1 MTEASSRRVLMTTT
15 AYPPSIGGVQ
25 SYLFDMV
32 SRLEHFEADVV
43 SLWLEHRNDWLL
55 GTTLRLDEPESDVA
69 GSVRRLGWSRARRAR
84 MAPWVLAYYGLVP
97 FAARRIAA
105 EMAPSLDRLVT
116 SDHVIVH
123 AHRIGR
129 EFLATASLAVARA
142 RGLPFVLT
150 PYHHP
155 RWHGYRYSGW
165 TNVYRAADAVLTL
178 TEAEAREL
186 QRLGVRQDRLFVIGG
201 AGDEPV
207 AADADRFRARIG
219 IDGTKPLVL
228 FLGQLYEYKGVATL
242 VAAATDLRARGVELE
257 LAFVGPA
264 TAFSRDFLARRTE
277 PWIHVVGPVDNLTKW
292 DAIAASTVVCV
303 PSAQESFGRVYIEA
317 WALGKPVIG
326 ARIPSVAEVIND
338 GKTGLLVDPGSIRQ
352 LDHALD
358 GLLTHPDLSARLGE
372 AGHAERELRFTWKQV
387 VSRVERVYEGLLE
400 RRSTAARPR

>member
-1 MTEASSRRVLMTTT
+1 MTDPNSRRVLMTTT

-25 SYLFDMV
+25 SYLFDLV

-55 GTTLRLDEPESDVA
+55 GTTLRLSDPEPDSD
-69 GSVRRLGWSRARRAR
+69 GSVRRIGWTRGERAR

-97 FAARRIAA
+97 FAAPRIAKQMEPA
-105 EMAPSLDRLVT
+105 LDRLVRRE
-116 SDHVIVH
+116 HVIVH

-178 TEAEAREL
+178 TEAESYEL
-186 QRLGVRQDRLFVIGG
+186 QRLGVHEERLFVIGG
-201 AGDEPV
+201 AGDEPM
-207 AADADRFRARIG
+207 AADPERFRKRIG
-219 IDGTKPLVL
+219 GGAKPLVL
-228 FLGQLYEYKGVATL
+228 FLGQLYEYKGVSTL
-242 VAAATDLRARGVELE
+242 LTAASDLRARGVELE
-257 LAFVGPA
+257 LAFVGPE
-264 TAFSRDFLARRTE
+264 TAFSRELFARHTE
-277 PWIHVVGPVDNLTKW
+277 PWIHVVGPVDNLSKW

-338 GKTGLLVDPGSIRQ
+338 GKTGLLVDPGSLRQ
-352 LDHALD
+352 LEYALD
-358 GLLTHPDLSARLGE
+358 GLLSHPDLAARLGE
-372 AGHAERELRFTWKQV
+372 AGRAERELRFTWKQV
-387 VSRVERVYEGLLE
+387 VARVERVYEGLLE

>member
-1 MTEASSRRVLMTTT
+1 VTRRVLMTTT

-25 SYLFDMV
+25 SYLFDLV
-32 SRLEHFEADVV
+32 SRLEHFEAEVV

-55 GTTLRLDEPESDVA
+55 GTTLRLGEPEPA
-69 GSVRRLGWSRARRAR
+69 ATGTVRRLGWSRSARAR

-97 FAARRIAA
+97 VAARRIAA
-105 EMAPSLDRLVT
+105 VMAPALDRLVT
-116 SDHVIVH
+116 PEHVIVH

-129 EFLATASLAVARA
+129 EFLAMASLDVARG

-178 TEAEAREL
+178 TEAESREL

-201 AGDEPV
+201 AGDEPL
-207 AADADRFRARIG
+207 AADAARFRKRIG
-219 IDGTKPLVL
+219 GGSRPIVL
-228 FLGQLYEYKGVATL
+228 FLGQLYDYKGVATL
-242 VAAATDLRARGVELE
+242 YEAAISLRRRGVEVDL
-257 LAFVGPA
+257 VYIGPE
-264 TAFSRDFLARRTE
+264 TTFSRRFFEQRPL
-277 PWIHVVGPVDNLTKW
+277 PWVHVLGPVDNLTKW

-317 WALGKPVIG
+317 WALARPVIG
-326 ARIPSVAEVIND
+326 ARIPSVTEVITD
-338 GKTGLLVDPGSIRQ
+338 GETGLLVEAGSPSPLEQ
-352 LDHALD
+352 ALD
-358 GLLTHPDLSARLGE
+358 RLLKDPSLAQRLGE
-372 AGHAERELRFTWKQV
+372 AGREERNRRFTWKQV

-400 RRSTAARPR
+400 RSTAGRPT